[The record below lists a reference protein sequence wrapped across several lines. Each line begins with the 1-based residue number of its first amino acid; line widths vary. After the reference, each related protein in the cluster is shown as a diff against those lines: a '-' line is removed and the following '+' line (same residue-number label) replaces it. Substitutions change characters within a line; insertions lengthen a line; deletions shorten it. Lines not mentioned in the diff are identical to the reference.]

1 MFFRK
6 LKRTKIIGITSFL
19 IVVSMFMSSC
29 SLGSIPSR
37 TSSDSAFSAET
48 SDPSET
54 NDSETTEEEGVDSD
68 LKALAEKYMQ
78 VLKEGD
84 PSKVCSIFELSA
96 SDVLPATYPCDKE
109 LFKTLFAN
117 MSYSIGSLITM
128 DYSDYDIA
136 VDCTLPDVRGC
147 VDEVLKD
154 EVFMVEA
161 CKPWI
166 VAMSEQY
173 ESEEVTLAYAAMKND
188 ILVEALR
195 RINEGEYTGTLMFS
209 GSFTFHDNGGKWL
222 CKKTPDFV
230 GICGK
235 DNYMKKVAMISMTTE
250 YTIIEEYGATLAI
263 VHTITVEKYK
273 ELVELKKNEIIEA
286 TSEMN

>member
-1 MFFRK
+1 
-6 LKRTKIIGITSFL
+6 
-19 IVVSMFMSSC
+19 
-29 SLGSIPSR
+29 
-37 TSSDSAFSAET
+37 
-48 SDPSET
+48 
-54 NDSETTEEEGVDSD
+54 
-68 LKALAEKYMQ
+68 
-78 VLKEGD
+78 
-84 PSKVCSIFELSA
+84 
-96 SDVLPATYPCDKE
+96 
-109 LFKTLFAN
+109 

-273 ELVELKKNEIIEA
+273 ELMELKKNEIIDA